1 MAYEPGDLAIKMDGY
16 KLNIRSVGIIIH
28 NGKVLLHK
36 RKSADY
42 YALLGGHVRIGESS
56 QDTVKREMQEELGK
70 EIEITGYISTIENFF
85 EMKESKYHEIMFIHK
100 IEFTDEADKK
110 IEYTIKNVEGKDYLQ
125 YEWLDLDK
133 IEEYPLVPNAVKDIL
148 KENKFPVHKINN
160 DLK

>member
-85 EMKESKYHEIMFIHK
+85 ELKDLKYHEIMFVYK
-100 IEFTDEADKK
+100 AEFCDEEDKK
-110 IEYTIKNVEGKDYLQ
+110 IEQLIAMGVKSINISKDKYERLKPETKNLIKLNNIKLNF
-125 YEWLDLDK
+125 
-133 IEEYPLVPNAVKDIL
+133 EEEK
-148 KENKFPVHKINN
+148 
-160 DLK
+160 